1 MSKTHTYSDVLRR
14 DATRLAI
21 FDDECGVEDFR
32 IALSHDNKPVFFFED
47 GQYVI
52 AHAAVLG
59 GYVIAINGAVI
70 LHKKEIEELE
80 DTFFDLIRN
89 IQSMLRT
96 KVTTL
101 KMPISPSD

>member
-32 IALSHDNKPVFFFED
+32 TALSFDNKPVFFFED
-47 GQYVI
+47 GQ
-52 AHAAVLG
+52 
-59 GYVIAINGAVI
+59 YVIAINGAVI
-70 LHKKEIEELE
+70 LHKKEIEDLE

-101 KMPISPSD
+101 KMPISSSD